1 MPVPEK
7 LLLSTLEFY
16 QQVGTLKSA
25 QTEVLTHRKLANVDQ
40 QITAFSPTQ
49 PFPCTQRRTRNSQL
63 CLVYFPD
70 WCFKTDCRVQL
81 RGETHHLGSSPP
93 PTCVTLSTV
102 GSLCF
107 TVPVSRVKVVH
118 APSYKTSMGLNKS
131 IHVKYPE
138 QCWRIKGTPQTLA
151 IILKLKYP
159 LVLLFRLCR

>member
-1 MPVPEK
+1 MELICNNGQVILVTSGSKSWKVDVSFVFPSFRCQKDVQGLKRRSATWKDTKTLMTERSRF
-7 LLLSTLEFY
+7 LLWFC
-16 QQVGTLKSA
+16 
-25 QTEVLTHRKLANVDQ
+25 N
-40 QITAFSPTQ
+40 
-49 PFPCTQRRTRNSQL
+49 
-63 CLVYFPD
+63 D